1 MHVKVLTWSLLL
13 KVSMIV
19 DELLPLEEVLFAGH
33 TGVVVGLLQ
42 AAVSCPEKQASL
54 LQELLRAFHTESAP
68 RGCVPVFLSL
78 TTSEVLYGGTEDAGK
93 GGKRETKRTRKGHR
107 KESGVRRWGF
117 RLLLD
122 QCINFVVSSKA
133 IYQFL
138 HEQDPAAAP
147 APSTCT
153 AR

>member
-42 AAVSCPEKQASL
+42 AAVSCSEKQASL

-93 GGKRETKRTRKGHR
+93 GGKTGD
-107 KESGVRRWGF
+107 KENKEGSQEGERSEKVGF
-117 RLLLD
+117 QVTIRSMHKFCGLFQSNLP
-122 QCINFVVSSKA
+122 I
-133 IYQFL
+133 
-138 HEQDPAAAP
+138 PP
-147 APSTCT
+147 
-153 AR
+153 